1 MFKISSFFLTAILI
15 SWVSIS
21 VSAQRNISTLKIEN
35 IMLGEKFTG
44 YAPSNIS
51 WSADGKNIYFDWNP
65 EMKLVPEA
73 YAYRLDSKKIEKLSI
88 SELRD
93 RFGTEGEYDAD
104 RKYKAFSKN
113 GDIYLMDIKTNKTLQ
128 ITATNNGEY
137 EPIFSA
143 DGKFLLYKS
152 DGNIFSWD
160 KANGTSKQISNFI
173 RGEKKKD
180 TKKSDQEA
188 YLERQQLELFS
199 VLREQKYVSKLRK
212 ELSDSLRT
220 PSAKPVFY
228 GDKNLTGLTIDPT
241 MQIVCYQLE
250 KVATNKI
257 PQVPDY
263 ISGNG
268 YTRELNVREK
278 VGGPQNTYQFCVYD
292 FKKDT
297 VYQFD
302 TKILKGI
309 FNKPAYYTEYHRDSS
324 YNPLW
329 TDPREVN
336 YFGPVFSNDGKA
348 ILEIK
353 SQDHKDRWLVLIDFT
368 SKQKFTLLDSQHDDA
383 WIGGPGIEEWVNVG
397 GNIGWLDNDNIW
409 YQSEA
414 TGYSHLY
421 RQNVKTLEQK
431 ALTSGNYEILGVQLS
446 NDKKSFYINSNK
458 PSPFEHQY
466 YKLSVNGGEMQ
477 QITRAVGNNDVS
489 LSPNE
494 QYFAIRYSYSNKP
507 WELYLMENKPGAE
520 MKQLT
525 QSTTKAF
532 EAYNWRVPEI
542 IHFTASDGVK
552 VPARIY
558 KPVKSNGAAVV
569 FVHGAGYLQ
578 NVHRWWSSYFREY
591 MFHNMLTDNGYT
603 VLDID
608 YRASDGYGRDWR
620 TAIYRHMGGR
630 DLDDQVDGAKYL
642 VDSVGINKKRIGMY
656 GGSYGGFM
664 TLMALFTKPGVF
676 ECGAALR
683 SVTDWAHYNQ
693 EYTSNILNTP
703 TEDSIAYMQSSPIYF
718 ADGLKDK
725 LIMLHGMVDT
735 NVNFQDVVRLS
746 QRLIELQK
754 NNWQLA
760 VFPVEDHGFKE
771 ASSWTDEYKRIYKM
785 FDENLSLPNTPI
797 RD

>member
-1 MFKISSFFLTAILI
+1 MFKISSIFLTIILI
-15 SWVSIS
+15 CNISIS
-21 VSAQRNISTLKIEN
+21 ASAQRNISTLKIED
-35 IMLGEKFTG
+35 IMQGEKFTG
-44 YAPSNIS
+44 YAPANIN

-65 EMKLVPEA
+65 EMKLIPEA

-88 SELRD
+88 PELRN
-93 RFGTEGEYDAD
+93 RFGTEGEYDAEH
-104 RKYKAFSKN
+104 KFKVFSKN
-113 GDIYLMDIKTNKTLQ
+113 GDIYWMDLKANKILQ
-128 ITATNNGEY
+128 ITATTNGEF
-137 EPIFSA
+137 EPKFSA
-143 DGKFLLYKS
+143 DSKYILYKS

-160 KANGTSKQISNFI
+160 KSNGTTKQLTNFI
-173 RGEKKKD
+173 KGDKKRDLNLIKQD
-180 TKKSDQEA
+180 S
-188 YLERQQLELFS
+188 YLEHQQLELFS
-199 VLREQKYVSKLRK
+199 VLRERKKIAKLNKDMR
-212 ELSDSLRT
+212 DSLVIS
-220 PSAKPVFY
+220 SAKAVYY
-228 GDKNLTGLTIDPT
+228 GEKTLTSLTIDPT
-241 MQIVCYQLE
+241 MKIACYQLE
-250 KVATNKI
+250 QQAINKVVI
-257 PQVPDY
+257 VPDY
-263 ISGNG
+263 VSGNG
-268 YTRELNVREK
+268 YTRDISVREK
-278 VGGPQNTYQFCVYD
+278 VGGTQSSYQFCVYD

-302 TKILKGI
+302 PKILKGI
-309 FNKPAYYTEYHRDSS
+309 FNKPAYYVEYNRDSI

-329 TDPREVN
+329 TEPRKVN

-353 SQDHKDRWLVLIDFT
+353 SQDHKDRWLVLIDFN
-368 SKQKFTLLDSQHDDA
+368 SDQKFTLLDTQHDDA

-397 GNIGWLDNDNIW
+397 GNIGWIDNDNIW

-431 ALTSGNYEILGVQLS
+431 ALTSGNFEILGVQLS

-466 YKLSVNGGEMQ
+466 YKLSITGGEMQ
-477 QITRAVGNNDVS
+477 QITYTVGNNEVS

-494 QYFAIRYSYSNKP
+494 QYLAIRYSFSNKP
-507 WELYLMENKPGAE
+507 WELYIMENKLGAE

-525 QSTTKAF
+525 HSTTKEF
-532 EAYNWRVPEI
+532 EAYNWRIPEI

-558 KPVKSNGAAVV
+558 KPAKSNGAAVV

-578 NVHRWWSSYFREY
+578 NVHRWWSSYFREF
-591 MFHNMLTDNGYT
+591 MFNNMLTDNGYT

-608 YRASDGYGRDWR
+608 YRASEGYGRDWR

-630 DLDDQVDGAKYL
+630 DLDDQVDGVKYL
-642 VDSVGINKKRIGMY
+642 VDSIGINKKRIGMY

-683 SVTDWAHYNQ
+683 SVTDWAHYNE

-703 TEDSIAYMQSSPIYF
+703 TEDSIAYMQSSPIYY
-718 ADGLKDK
+718 ANGLKDH
-725 LIMLHGMVDT
+725 LIMLHGMTDT

-754 NNWQLA
+754 NNWELA

-771 ASSWTDEYKRIYKM
+771 ASSWTDEYKRIYKL
-785 FDENLSLPNTPI
+785 FDENLSLPSTPI